1 MSDYMFMLESH
12 LSPEQNQVVGWV
24 EAAATQAGV
33 NAFLGGGAMRDTMG
47 GFPIRDL
54 DFTIEGNA
62 LKLVKYLEQKN
73 EAKVLETSE
82 DRRSAELQFP
92 NGVRAQIA
100 SAVQL
105 TYAKPGSKPVAKPA
119 SIHEDLR
126 GRDFTINSIA
136 ISLNK
141 GSRGLLLDPT
151 NGLSDLERREIR
163 VNSHHTLYDDPSRI
177 LRMFRLR
184 ARLGFELD
192 PRTQSQYENV
202 REAGLETKITLRD
215 LLEEL
220 RQMADEPNPLAVL
233 ETLEREKL
241 LTLFSPALTGAKM
254 NSAGFGKLEK
264 ARQAVPYG
272 LDFHARNLGLFLYLL
287 TEKFTTAEKNEFIS
301 RLSITKE
308 EVEAWHKL
316 ESRSRK
322 LENVLKS
329 DKLKKSSQ
337 VYTLLKASA
346 GEEVLFLVMFSEH
359 RLVKDRLKNH
369 LQKHLPMAH
378 EVSDREL
385 AHLNLDP
392 ASPKFKA
399 AKQDL
404 ILAYVDGRVKK
415 PVPPPEPPPPPPGQ
429 RGPGRPPGRPPAH
442 NAPMIM
448 PKSPNAPPPRVAT
461 PQGTQP
467 GLRLPLTRPVGSSP
481 PISFA
486 KPGPSVPLTARM
498 TPPPIIMPAPPS
510 PPPFSRG
517 PRAVAGPPPP
527 VLAPPPPFQRAAPAP
542 MVEKKAP
549 PSVKKAAAPAKAKA
563 AVQKPVPAAKK
574 AAPAAK
580 KTAPA
585 AKKTALVAKKA
596 APAGKK
602 AAPAAKKAAASKAKV
617 AGKGR

>member
-12 LSPEQNQVVGWV
+12 LSPEQNDVVNWV
-24 EAAATQAGV
+24 EAAASLAGV
-33 NAFLGGGAMRDTMG
+33 NAFLAGGAMRDTMG

-62 LKLVKYLEQKN
+62 LKLVKQLEQKN
-73 EAKVLETSE
+73 GAKILDSSD
-82 DRRSAELQFP
+82 DRRGAEILFP
-92 NGVRAQIA
+92 NGVRAQVA

-105 TYAKPGSKPVAKPA
+105 TYAKPGSKPQAKPA

-141 GSRGLLLDPT
+141 ASRGLLLDPT
-151 NGLSDLERREIR
+151 NGLSDLDRREIR
-163 VNSHHTLYDDPSRI
+163 VNSHYTLYDDPSRI

-202 REAGLETKITLRD
+202 REAGLESKIGLRE
-215 LLEEL
+215 LHEEL

-233 ETLEREKL
+233 ETLDKEKL
-241 LTLFSPALTGAKM
+241 LTLFSPALTGGKF
-254 NSAGFGKLEK
+254 NSGGFGKLEK

-272 LDFHARNLGLFLYLL
+272 MDFHASNTGLFLYLL
-287 TEKFTTAEKNEFIS
+287 TEKFTPKEKAELIS
-301 RLSITKE
+301 RLSLTKA
-308 EVEAWHKL
+308 EVEAWQKL
-316 ESRSRK
+316 ESRSKK
-322 LENVLKS
+322 LENALKS
-329 DKLKKSSQ
+329 PRLKKPSH
-337 VYTLLKASA
+337 VYTLLKAAA

-369 LQKHLPMAH
+369 LQKYLPLAL

-399 AKQDL
+399 ARQDL

-429 RGPGRPPGRPPAH
+429 RGPGRPPGRPPSS
-442 NAPMIM
+442 NAPMVM
-448 PKSPNAPPPRVAT
+448 PKSPTAPPPRVAL
-461 PQGTQP
+461 PPPGAPGSQP
-467 GLRLPLTRPVGSSP
+467 GLRLPLTRPAGSSP

-486 KPGPSVPLTARM
+486 KPGPSVPLTARY
-498 TPPPIIMPAPPS
+498 TAPPIIMPAPPS
-510 PPPFSRG
+510 PPPFSRSAG
-517 PRAVAGPPPP
+517 PRPPASPVLAPAPMQHSSFGSVARRPAPPPPPPPPPP
-527 VLAPPPPFQRAAPAP
+527 VKAAVKPVAKPA
-542 MVEKKAP
+542 VAT
-549 PSVKKAAAPAKAKA
+549 KKAAPKPAVKPKPAPAKAPAKAKA
-563 AVQKPVPAAKK
+563 KAKTPPAKT
-574 AAPAAK
+574 
-580 KTAPA
+580 KTA
-585 AKKTALVAKKA
+585 
-596 APAGKK
+596 GK
-602 AAPAAKKAAASKAKV
+602 
-617 AGKGR
+617 R

>member
-24 EAAATQAGV
+24 ESASTMAGV
-33 NAFLGGGAMRDTMG
+33 NAFLTGGAMRDTMG

-62 LKLVKYLEQKN
+62 LKLVKQLEQKN
-73 EAKVLETSE
+73 GVKVISSSD
-82 DRRSAELQFP
+82 DRKSAELEFP
-92 NGVRAQIA
+92 NGVHAQVA

-105 TYAKPGSKPVAKPA
+105 HYARPAAKPQAKPA

-202 REAGLETKITLRD
+202 REAGLEAKIGIPQLH
-215 LLEEL
+215 EEL
-220 RQMADEPNPLAVL
+220 LQMADEPNPLAVL
-233 ETLEREKL
+233 ETLDREKL
-241 LTLFSPALTGAKM
+241 LTLFSPALTGAKI

-272 LDFHARNLGLFLYLL
+272 VDFHSRNAGLFLYLL
-287 TEKFTTAEKNEFIS
+287 TEKFTPAERTELIT
-301 RLSITKE
+301 RLELTKE
-308 EVEAWHKL
+308 EIDAWQKL
-316 ESRSRK
+316 EGRAKK
-322 LENVLKS
+322 LENALKS
-329 DKLKKSSQ
+329 PKLKKASQ
-337 VYTLLKASA
+337 VYTLLKGAA
-346 GEEVLFLVMFSEH
+346 GEEVLFLVMFSEQ

-369 LQKHLPMAH
+369 LQKYLLTAH

-415 PVPPPEPPPPPPGQ
+415 PVPPPEPVPMPGQ
-429 RGPGRPPGRPPAH
+429 RGPGRPPGRPPAA
-442 NAPMIM
+442 NAPTVV
-448 PKSPNAPPPRVAT
+448 PKAPTAPPPRVA
-461 PQGTQP
+461 PPPGTQG
-467 GLRLPLTRPVGSSP
+467 GLRQPLTRPAGSSP

-498 TPPPIIMPAPPS
+498 TPPPVIMP
-510 PPPFSRG
+510 
-517 PRAVAGPPPP
+517 VPPPP
-527 VLAPPPPFQRAAPAP
+527 PPPAPAP
-542 MVEKKAP
+542 APVAATKRPAAVKKTAAP
-549 PSVKKAAAPAKAKA
+549 PAPAKKKAAA
-563 AVQKPVPAAKK
+563 AKK
-574 AAPAAK
+574 K
-580 KTAPA
+580 K
-585 AKKTALVAKKA
+585 
-596 APAGKK
+596 
-602 AAPAAKKAAASKAKV
+602 
-617 AGKGR
+617 

>member
-1 MSDYMFMLESH
+1 
-12 LSPEQNQVVGWV
+12 
-24 EAAATQAGV
+24 
-33 NAFLGGGAMRDTMG
+33 
-47 GFPIRDL
+47 
-54 DFTIEGNA
+54 
-62 LKLVKYLEQKN
+62 
-73 EAKVLETSE
+73 
-82 DRRSAELQFP
+82 
-92 NGVRAQIA
+92 
-100 SAVQL
+100 
-105 TYAKPGSKPVAKPA
+105 
-119 SIHEDLR
+119 
-126 GRDFTINSIA
+126 
-136 ISLNK
+136 
-141 GSRGLLLDPT
+141 
-151 NGLSDLERREIR
+151 
-163 VNSHHTLYDDPSRI
+163 
-177 LRMFRLR
+177 MFRLR

-202 REAGLETKITLRD
+202 REAGLESKITLRD

-220 RQMADEPNPLAVL
+220 RQMADEPNPLSVL

-241 LTLFSPALTGAKM
+241 LTLFSPVLTGAKM
-254 NSAGFGKLEK
+254 NSSGFGKLEK

-287 TEKFTTAEKNEFIS
+287 TEKFTNAEKTEFIS
-301 RLSITKE
+301 RLGITKE
-308 EVEAWHKL
+308 EVEAWHKI

-329 DKLKKSSQ
+329 DKIKRASQ

-369 LQKHLPMAH
+369 LQKYLPMAH

-392 ASPKFKA
+392 GSPKFKA

-429 RGPGRPPGRPPAH
+429 RGPGRPPGRPPAN
-442 NAPMIM
+442 NAPMLIS
-448 PKSPNAPPPRVAT
+448 KSATSLPPRVAT

-498 TPPPIIMPAPPS
+498 TPAPIIMPAPPS

-527 VLAPPPPFQRAAPAP
+527 VLAPAPVVKRPTPAAIF
-542 MVEKKAP
+542 EKKAAP
-549 PSVKKAAAPAKAKA
+549 PVKKAAAPAKVKPIAKA
-563 AVQKPVPAAKK
+563 KPEAKAKAKPAPAKK
-574 AAPAAK
+574 AAP
-580 KTAPA
+580 
-585 AKKTALVAKKA
+585 VV
-596 APAGKK
+596 KK
-602 AAPAAKKAAASKAKV
+602 AAPAAKKATAVKKKA
-617 AGKGR
+617 AGKSR

>member
-33 NAFLGGGAMRDTMG
+33 NAFLAGGAMRDTMG

-62 LKLVKYLEQKN
+62 LKLVKQLEQKN
-73 EAKVLETSE
+73 GAKILENAE
-82 DRRSAELQFP
+82 ERRGAELLFP
-92 NGVRAQIA
+92 NGVHAQVA

-105 TYAKPGSKPVAKPA
+105 TYPKPGAKPHAKPA

-192 PRTQSQYENV
+192 ARTQSQYENV
-202 REAGLETKITLRD
+202 REAGLESKIGIRELH
-215 LLEEL
+215 EEL
-220 RQMADEPNPLAVL
+220 LQMADEPNPLAVL
-233 ETLEREKL
+233 ETLDREKL
-241 LTLFSPALTGAKM
+241 STLFSPALTGARI
-254 NSAGFGKLEK
+254 NAAGFGKLEK

-272 LDFHARNLGLFLYLL
+272 MDFHTSNLGLFLYLL
-287 TEKFTTAEKNEFIS
+287 TEKFTPAERSELIS
-301 RLSITKE
+301 RLELAKP
-308 EVEAWHKL
+308 EVDAWQKL
-316 ESRSRK
+316 EGRAKK
-322 LENVLKS
+322 LENALKS
-329 DKLKKSSQ
+329 PKLKRPSQ
-337 VYTLLKASA
+337 VYTLLKAAA

-369 LQKHLPMAH
+369 LQKYLPTAH

-392 ASPKFKA
+392 ASPKFQA
-399 AKQDL
+399 AKQTL

-415 PVPPPEPPPPPPGQ
+415 PAPPPEPPPPPPGQ
-429 RGPGRPPGRPPAH
+429 RGPGRPPGRPPAA
-442 NAPMIM
+442 NAPTVV
-448 PKSPNAPPPRVAT
+448 PKAPTAPPPRVA
-461 PQGTQP
+461 PPPGSQGFRQ
-467 GLRLPLTRPVGSSP
+467 PLTRPAGSSP

-498 TPPPIIMPAPPS
+498 TPPPIILPAPPS
-510 PPPFSRG
+510 PPPFSRA
-517 PRAVAGPPPP
+517 PKPQPA
-527 VLAPPPPFQRAAPAP
+527 APPPP
-542 MVEKKAP
+542 P
-549 PSVKKAAAPAKAKA
+549 PPVKKAAAAKKE
-563 AVQKPVPAAKK
+563 PVKK
-574 AAPAAK
+574 AAPPAK
-580 KTAPA
+580 
-585 AKKTALVAKKA
+585 KKA
-596 APAGKK
+596 APK
-602 AAPAAKKAAASKAKV
+602 SK
-617 AGKGR
+617 